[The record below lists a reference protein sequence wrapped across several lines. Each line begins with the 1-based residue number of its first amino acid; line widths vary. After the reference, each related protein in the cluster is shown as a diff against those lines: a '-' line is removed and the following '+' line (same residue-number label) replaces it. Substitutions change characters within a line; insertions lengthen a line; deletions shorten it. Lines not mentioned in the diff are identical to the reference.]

1 MKKLIIKLF
10 LTIITICISFFAD
23 AQSPL
28 SISGTVVDEKDE
40 IVKGAT
46 VFVSGTQLITA
57 TDDKGQFVFYGL
69 RAGSYQVVVKLMGY
83 TTFAQNMMIRQK
95 VNDLKISL
103 KVNPFSLKEIVI
115 NNDRDRSNKYDLFKE
130 SFLGTTKNGRH
141 CKILNPEIVNLTYN
155 RKRRTLEAT
164 TDDFLII
171 ENIELG
177 YRIKYLLKA
186 FEYHYN
192 TTIANYDGETSFE
205 DIDGPEELKQQWK
218 KNRLKAYKGSLMH
231 FLRAIYAG
239 KDKALKEGFLTNT
252 VFEETAKPWERL
264 SVRMSRVLVDPR
276 EVGFDT
282 LVTVIDTSFISLKF
296 HGGLFTVNYAKPVAK
311 IKSVITGGNGEKIWK
326 SFINDASILQL
337 ALNEAII
344 DSRGSYTNYHA
355 FLIRGSWGEKR
366 VGDQLPFEYQPE

>member
-83 TTFAQNMMIRQK
+83 ATFAQNMMIRQK

-192 TTIANYDGETSFE
+192 TTITNYDGETSFE
-205 DIDGPEELKQQWK
+205 DMDGPEELKQQWK

>member
-1 MKKLIIKLF
+1 MGSTVL
-10 LTIITICISFFAD
+10 
-23 AQSPL
+23 AQAHYDVSE
-28 SISGTVVDEKDE
+28 INGTVIDEKGE
-40 IVKGAT
+40 IIKGAT
-46 VFVSGTQLITA
+46 VFISGTQQITA
-57 TDDKGQFVFYGL
+57 TDDKGQFAFYGL

-83 TTFAQNMMIRQK
+83 AAFAQNIMIRQK

-103 KVNPFSLKEIVI
+103 KVNPFVLKEVVI
-115 NNDRDRSNKYDLFKE
+115 GKDRDRSNKYDLFKD
-130 SFLGTTKNGRH
+130 SFLGTTKNGKH
-141 CKILNPEIVNLTYN
+141 CKILNPEILNLRYN
-155 RKRRTLEAT
+155 RKKNVLEAT
-164 TDDFLII
+164 SDDFLII
-171 ENIELG
+171 ENEELG

-192 TTIANYDGETSFE
+192 TTITNYDGETSFE
-205 DIDGPEELKQQWK
+205 DMDGPDELKKGWK

-231 FLRAIYAG
+231 FLRSIYVS
-239 KDKALKEGFLTNT
+239 KDNALKEGFLTNT

-311 IKSVITGGNGEKIWK
+311 IKSIITGGNGEKVWK

-337 ALNEAII
+337 ALKEAII
-344 DSRGSYTNYHA
+344 DSRGSFTNYHA

-366 VGDQLPFEYQPE
+366 VGDQLPFEYQPQ